1 MNGSSCLPPHHDQRR
16 CHRAAPGRNRR
27 DQRPGERSAALAC
40 EPHRDVCEGGRQAWQ
55 RKQAAAGPDA
65 MTGQARADPGAARQV
80 PAMPTA
86 GCRAFTASAAN
97 ASSSS
102 ARGIPASYC
111 RITAPP
117 AAPTSV
123 SEPGKF
129 PDDPCYLQG
138 RLQRCGLS
146 WAGDGQQTG
155 QAGAVPRRRRHRPPG
170 DGDRAGAR
178 GAAMTG
184 SVNPQD

>member
-1 MNGSSCLPPHHDQRR
+1 MTRYRRSGISDQNFSRTTGT
-16 CHRAAPGRNRR
+16 PGTLS
-27 DQRPGERSAALAC
+27 RSLAC

-102 ARGIPASYC
+102 ARAS
-111 RITAPP
+111 PP
-117 AAPTSV
+117 ATAGSRRPRPHRPPSV
-123 SEPGKF
+123 NPGNSRMTLVTCK
-129 PDDPCYLQG
+129 G
-138 RLQRCGLS
+138 RLQRCGLG

-155 QAGAVPRRRRHRPPG
+155 QAGAVPGAAVTGPPETG
-170 DGDRAGAR
+170 PGAGAR

-184 SVNPQD
+184 SLNPQN